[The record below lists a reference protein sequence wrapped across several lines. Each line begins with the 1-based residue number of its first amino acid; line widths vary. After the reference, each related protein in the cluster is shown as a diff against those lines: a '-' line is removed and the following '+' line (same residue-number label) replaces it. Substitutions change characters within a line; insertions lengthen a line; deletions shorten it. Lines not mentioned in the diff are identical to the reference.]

1 LGNRHIPGSTGV
13 VMCASRFGTAP
24 MLHVRGEL
32 LTNGGARGVGWS
44 VIPPLWTVSPPT
56 SALPDR

>member
-1 LGNRHIPGSTGV
+1 
-13 VMCASRFGTAP
+13 MCASRFGTAP

-32 LTNGGARGVGWS
+32 LTNGGARGLGWS